1 MKTSQSILKVPIY
14 AVLLGLL
21 LIVPILP
28 SYIASTGLVNEAIH
42 NKLTFVDQTLLDPWR
57 WVGSLLVLALVLGGT
72 HIRTMPPLKWAI
84 FFCIAMIAYSTPILI
99 SAGNWTG
106 YPLNEALNWI
116 MVFVV
121 SDIATLHGPLA
132 GLLSIGALG
141 ILRRLKSP
149 QTKPGH
155 TSTDSGFSHS
165 ARYR

>member
-42 NKLTFVDQTLLDPWR
+42 NKLTFFDQTLLDPWR

-106 YPLNEALNWI
+106 YPLNEVLNWI

-155 TSTDSGFSHS
+155 TSTDNGFSHS